1 MAPVRLNL
9 GTTPARIELPLDWTP
24 DQALAVF
31 EVLGALR
38 EHLWACYG
46 LEIQRALRLQQ
57 SVPEPYMPTD
67 IDDSDVPF

>member
-1 MAPVRLNL
+1 MAPIRLSLN
-9 GTTPARIELPLDWTP
+9 TPSTIELPLDWTP

-31 EVLGALR
+31 EALGALR

-46 LEIQRALRLQQ
+46 MEIQQALRLQQ
-57 SVPEPYMPTD
+57 SGPEPYMPTN

>member
-9 GTTPARIELPLDWTP
+9 GTTPERIELPLDWTS

-46 LEIQRALRLQQ
+46 TEIQQALRLQQ
-57 SVPEPYMPTD
+57 SSPETYMPTD

>member
-1 MAPVRLNL
+1 MAPVRLDL
-9 GTTPARIELPLDWTP
+9 STTPARIDLPLDWTT

-46 LEIQRALRLQQ
+46 MEIQHALRVQQ
-57 SVPEPYMPTD
+57 SVSKPYMPPD